1 MLTATCSGV
10 CGTGACGV
18 GGGACGCALGA
29 RGFLGAGSFIFLV
42 GGSFNTVGSGRGG
55 CSITCVGMGMSVW

>member
-1 MLTATCSGV
+1 MLAATCSGI
-10 CGTGACGV
+10 CGTGAVGV
-18 GGGACGCALGA
+18 GGAASVGLWCGCALGA
-29 RGFLGAGSFIFLV
+29 RGFLGFLG

>member
-1 MLTATCSGV
+1 MLAATCSGV
-10 CGTGACGV
+10 CGTGAVGV
-18 GGGACGCALGA
+18 GGAASAAGCDLGA
-29 RGFLGAGSFIFLV
+29 RGFLGFLG